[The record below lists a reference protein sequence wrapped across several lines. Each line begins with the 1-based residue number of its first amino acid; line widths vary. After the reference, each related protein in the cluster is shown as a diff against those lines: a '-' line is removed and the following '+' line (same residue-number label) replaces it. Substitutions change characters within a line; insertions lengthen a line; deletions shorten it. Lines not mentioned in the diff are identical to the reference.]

1 MLKINSNQD
10 KEITFEVEIGGV
22 TIDSIT
28 SKFRIVLDDIEY
40 GFPAKVLE
48 NAIIVELPALRKV
61 LHRRPKEGDTI
72 QARLD
77 LISDGNVV
85 SPWSDSLELT
95 EFVVSEA
102 KVLDEETGDA
112 RRKAKLLK
120 ERALNTT
127 VEDPNMP
134 IEERIRR
141 KLMEK
146 KGETEDLKQ
155 QTAGTIQEDFE
166 MSNKIIDKL
175 NEKLYGPAKKT
186 KREEQLE
193 RLSEKGDYSVSRK
206 KSTFSPRRA
215 TKAKGLTVETVK
227 QFTREDVFAYM
238 DRAGT
243 TNKKIQ
249 EVLYTR
255 AEVAAK
261 SDKPV
266 DVLREVIRLLK
277 KRGG

>member
-22 TIDSIT
+22 PIDSIT
-28 SKFRIVLDDIEY
+28 SKFRITLDEIEY

-61 LHRRPKEGDTI
+61 LHRRPKEGDLI

-102 KVLDEETGDA
+102 KILDEETGDA
-112 RRKAKLLK
+112 RRKAQMLK
-120 ERALNTT
+120 ERTLKTS
-127 VEDPNMP
+127 VDDPDLP

-141 KLMEK
+141 KLAEK
-146 KGETEDLKQ
+146 KGEVDEVKPMN
-155 QTAGTIQEDFE
+155 IQEDFE
-166 MSNKIIDKL
+166 LSNKIIDKL
-175 NEKLYGPAKKT
+175 NEKLYGPTKKT
-186 KREEQLE
+186 KREKQLE
-193 RLSEKGDYSVSRK
+193 MIAEKSDYTISRT
-206 KSTFSPRRA
+206 KSAFSPRRA
-215 TKAKGLTVETVK
+215 SKTKGMTVESIK
-227 QFTREDVFAYM
+227 KFTKEDVFSYM

-243 TNKKIQ
+243 TNKTIQ
-249 EVLYTR
+249 EVLYNR
-255 AEVAAK
+255 AEAAAK
-261 SDKPV
+261 TDKPV
-266 DVLREVIRLLK
+266 DVLREVIKLLK
-277 KRGG
+277 KKG

>member
-28 SKFRIVLDDIEY
+28 SKFRITLDDIEY

-61 LHRRPKEGDTI
+61 LHRRPKEGDLI

-112 RRKAKLLK
+112 RRKAQMLK
-120 ERALNTT
+120 ERALKTN
-127 VEDPNMP
+127 VDDPDLP

-141 KLMEK
+141 KLAEK
-146 KGETEDLKQ
+146 KGEVDDVKPMN
-155 QTAGTIQEDFE
+155 IQEDFDL
-166 MSNKIIDKL
+166 SNKIIDKL

-186 KREEQLE
+186 KREKQLD
-193 RLSEKGDYSVSRK
+193 LISEKKDYTVSRT
-206 KSTFSPRRA
+206 KSAFSPRRA
-215 TKAKGLTVETVK
+215 TKTKGLTVESIK
-227 QFTREDVFAYM
+227 HFSKEDVFSYM
-238 DRAGT
+238 ERAGT
-243 TNKKIQ
+243 TSKRIQ
-249 EVLYTR
+249 EVLYNR

-266 DVLREVIRLLK
+266 DVLREVIKLLK
-277 KRGG
+277 KKG